1 MSCLPPMT
9 GNGLYTP
16 PIKMVMTERG
26 MVYGIVLPTLWDT
39 MGILLDVSKFE
50 RPHCFCLTGVM
61 GIV

>member
-1 MSCLPPMT
+1 MVY
-9 GNGLYTP
+9 NLYTP

-26 MVYGIVLPTLWDT
+26 MVYGIVLPTLWDI